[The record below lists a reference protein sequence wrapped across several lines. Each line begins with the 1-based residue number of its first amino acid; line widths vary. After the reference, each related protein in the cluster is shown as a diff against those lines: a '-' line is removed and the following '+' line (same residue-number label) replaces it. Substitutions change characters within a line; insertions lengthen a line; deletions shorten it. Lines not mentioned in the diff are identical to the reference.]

1 MTKMQLYPTE
11 YGCCRLNVSVLVSL
25 FALMSDFGNLNKLGL
40 THTNLESGQRVG
52 QLSEVLFF
60 RGFLIFGL

>member
-11 YGCCRLNVSVLVSL
+11 HGCCRLNVSVLVSL

-52 QLSEVLFF
+52 QLSKVFFF